1 VRVSN
6 GQSTQL
12 ALCPRVQRE
21 SNGGPMFN
29 HAADAERLIRCF
41 DPDASLV
48 EGSSEHLVISPRWGR
63 IRRSHTLLATSPS
76 SLGAGPA
83 WLTARQNL
91 LTCRDRSI
99 QLAIAT
105 YHYRVRVTARFPADA
120 LRDPG
125 FDLHR
130 HCHSLLDRCGHEKC
144 AAIIRR
150 EAFWIRCLTPDPDG
164 LVQFEC
170 GNTFLVAISP
180 SAILAEA
187 RTLIGGER

>member
-1 VRVSN
+1 
-6 GQSTQL
+6 
-12 ALCPRVQRE
+12 
-21 SNGGPMFN
+21 MFD
-29 HAADAERLIRCF
+29 HAADAERLVRCF

-48 EGSSEHLVISPRWGR
+48 EGASEHLIISPRWGR

-76 SLGAGPA
+76 SLGTGPV

-105 YHYRVRVTARFPADA
+105 YHYRVRMTARFPIDT
-120 LRDPG
+120 LRDPN

-130 HCHSLLDRCGHEKC
+130 HCHALLDRCGREKC

-150 EAFWIRCLTPDPDG
+150 EAFWIRSLTPDPDG
-164 LVQFEC
+164 LAQFEC
-170 GNTFLVAISP
+170 GNTFLVAITP
-180 SAILAEA
+180 SAIMAEA
-187 RTLIGGER
+187 KTLIGGER